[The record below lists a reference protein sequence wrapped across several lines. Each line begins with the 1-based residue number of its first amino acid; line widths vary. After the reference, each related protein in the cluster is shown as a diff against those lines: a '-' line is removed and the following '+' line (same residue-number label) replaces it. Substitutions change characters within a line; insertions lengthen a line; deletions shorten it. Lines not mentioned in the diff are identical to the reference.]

1 MSDQRSALVTGGS
14 RGLGRAICLELA
26 ARGYYMLINYQA
38 NEAAALETLELVRSA
53 GSDGRIVSFDVGDRQ
68 AVQSVLTP
76 LLDDCGPVEVLVNN
90 AGITADGLM
99 AMMPDDEWDR
109 VLNTTLGGFF
119 NVTKPVLMKMVAQ
132 KKGAI
137 INMSSVSAILPN
149 RGQANY
155 SAAKAGLVG
164 ATRALAAEVARLGIR
179 VNAVAPGLIETDMT
193 HDYPRNM
200 IKQVI
205 PMARL
210 GRPEE
215 VAKVVAFLC
224 SDDASYLTGQVI
236 SVNGGMV

>member
-1 MSDQRSALVTGGS
+1 
-14 RGLGRAICLELA
+14 LA
-26 ARGYYMLINYQA
+26 GRGYYILINYQA
-38 NEAAALETLELVRSA
+38 NVGAALETLELVRSV
-53 GSDGRIVSFDVGDRQ
+53 GGDGEVAAFDVGDRGM
-68 AVQSVLTP
+68 VHTVLP
-76 LLDDCGPVEVLVNN
+76 SLLERCRPVEVLVNN

-119 NVTKPVLMKMVAQ
+119 NVTKPVLMQMVAE
-132 KKGAI
+132 KKGSI
-137 INMSSVSAILPN
+137 INMSSVSAIIPN

-155 SAAKAGLVG
+155 SAAKSGVVG
-164 ATRALAAEVARLGIR
+164 ATRSLAAEVARLGIR

-200 IKQVI
+200 IKQII

-224 SDDASYLTGQVI
+224 SDDASYITGQVI

>member
-1 MSDQRSALVTGGS
+1 MSNQRTALVTGGS
-14 RGLGRAICLELA
+14 RGLGRAICVELA
-26 ARGYYMLINYQA
+26 GRGYYVLINYQS
-38 NEAAALETLELVRSA
+38 NEGAALETLDLVRSA
-53 GSDGRIVSFDVGDRQ
+53 KGDGEIVPFDVGDRP
-68 AVQSVLTP
+68 AVWSALPP
-76 LLDDCGPVEVLVNN
+76 LLDRCPPVEVLVNN

-109 VLNTTLGGFF
+109 VLNTSLGGFF

-137 INMSSVSAILPN
+137 INMSSVSAIMPN
-149 RGQANY
+149 RGQTNY
-155 SAAKAGLVG
+155 SAAKSGLVG

-193 HDYPRNM
+193 HDYPRNL

-224 SDDASYLTGQVI
+224 SDDASYVTGQII